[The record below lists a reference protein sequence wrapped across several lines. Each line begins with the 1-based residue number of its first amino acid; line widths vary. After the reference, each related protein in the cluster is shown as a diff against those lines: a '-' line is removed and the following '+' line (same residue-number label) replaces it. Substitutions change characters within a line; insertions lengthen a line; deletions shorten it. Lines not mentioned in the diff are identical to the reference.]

1 MAKRTKQTPFPDL
14 DAIQDEMRRSK
25 NQSKYHQALKSTA
38 GTIVVVA
45 AIAVLVASIFLPVL
59 RVTGTS
65 MQPNFAPGN
74 VLVALKTKDYVPG
87 DVCSFY
93 YNNKLII
100 KRVIATGGD
109 VLEIDEDGR
118 VSVNGLVLD
127 ESYVRTYDL
136 GLCDIDFPYAVPA
149 EQLFV
154 MGDNRASSV
163 DSRVQAFGCISKEEL
178 MGKVVLRVWPL
189 QNFAYYGI

>member
-1 MAKRTKQTPFPDL
+1 MAKRKKQTPFPDL
-14 DAIQDEMRRSK
+14 DAIQNEMRRAKS
-25 NQSKYHQALKSTA
+25 QSKYHQALKSTA

-74 VLVALKTKDYVPG
+74 VLVALKTNEYAPG

-127 ESYVRTYDL
+127 ESYVHTYDL
-136 GLCDIDFPYAVPA
+136 GLCDIEFPYTVPA

-189 QNFAYYGI
+189 QNFAYYGL

>member
-1 MAKRTKQTPFPDL
+1 MAKWTKGTPFPDL
-14 DAIQDEMRRSK
+14 DDIQNEMRRSK

-100 KRVIATGGD
+100 KRVIAIGGD

-136 GLCDIDFPYAVPA
+136 GLCDIDFPYTVPA

>member
-1 MAKRTKQTPFPDL
+1 MARWKKNTPFPDL
-14 DAIQDEMRRSK
+14 DAIQNEMRRSK
-25 NQSKYHQALKSTA
+25 SQSKFHQALKSTA

-59 RVTGTS
+59 RVTGS
-65 MQPNFAPGN
+65 GMQPSFAPGN
-74 VLVALKTKDYVPG
+74 VLVAVKVKDYVPG

-109 VLEIDEDGR
+109 VLEIDEEGR
-118 VSVNGLVLD
+118 VSVNGLMM
-127 ESYVRTYDL
+127 EEGYVQSYDL
-136 GLCDIDFPYAVPA
+136 GLCDIEFPFRVPD

-154 MGDNRASSV
+154 LGDNRESSV

-178 MGKVVLRVWPL
+178 MGKIVLRVWPI
-189 QNFAYYGI
+189 QNFAYYGL

>member
-1 MAKRTKQTPFPDL
+1 MARRDNLIPFPELED
-14 DAIQDEMRRSK
+14 IQNEMRRSK
-25 NQSKYHQALKSTA
+25 SQSKYHQALKSTA

-59 RVTGTS
+59 RVTGSS
-65 MQPNFAPGN
+65 MQPSFAPGN
-74 VLVALKTKDYVPG
+74 VLVAVKTRDYVPG

-100 KRVIATGGD
+100 KRVVATGGD

-127 ESYVRTYDL
+127 ESYVQAYDL
-136 GLCDIDFPYAVPA
+136 GMCDIEFPYRVPD

-178 MGKVVLRVWPL
+178 MGKIVVRVWPI
-189 QNFAYYGI
+189 QNFAFFGL

>member
-1 MAKRTKQTPFPDL
+1 MAKRTIQKPFPEL

-25 NQSKYHQALKSTA
+25 SQSKYHQALKSTV

-45 AIAVLVASIFLPVL
+45 AIAVLVSSIFLPVL
-59 RVTGTS
+59 RVNGSS

-74 VLVALKTKDYVPG
+74 ILVAVKTKDYVPG

-127 ESYVRTYDL
+127 ESYVSGYDL
-136 GLCDIDFPYAVPA
+136 GLCDIEFPFEVPA

-154 MGDNRASSV
+154 MGDNRVSSV

-178 MGKVVLRVWPL
+178 MGKIELRVWPL

>member
-1 MAKRTKQTPFPDL
+1 MARQNKQTPFPGL
-14 DAIQDEMRRSK
+14 EEIQNEMRRARS
-25 NQSKYHQALKSTA
+25 QSKYHQALKSTA

-59 RVTGTS
+59 RVTGS
-65 MQPNFAPGN
+65 AMQPSFAPGN
-74 VLVALKTKDYVPG
+74 VLVAFKTRDYLPG

-109 VLEIDEDGR
+109 MLEIDEDGR

-127 ESYVRTYDL
+127 ESYVQHYDL
-136 GLCDIDFPYAVPA
+136 GMCDIEFPYRVPD

-163 DSRVQAFGCISKEEL
+163 DSRVQAFGCISPEEL
-178 MGKVVLRVWPL
+178 MGKIVLRVWPI

>member
-1 MAKRTKQTPFPDL
+1 MARRKKQTLFPEL
-14 DAIQDEMRRSK
+14 EEIQNEMRRARS
-25 NQSKYHQALKSTA
+25 QSKYHQALKSTA

-59 RVTGTS
+59 RVTGSS
-65 MQPNFAPGN
+65 MQPSFSPGN
-74 VLVALKTKDYVPG
+74 VLVAVKTRDYLPG

-109 VLEIDEDGR
+109 MLEIDEDGR
-118 VSVNGLVLD
+118 VSVNGLVLE
-127 ESYVRTYDL
+127 ESYVPQYDL
-136 GLCDIDFPYAVPA
+136 GMCDIEFPFRVPD

-154 MGDNRASSV
+154 MGDNRAASV
-163 DSRVQAFGCISKEEL
+163 DSRVQAFGCISQEEL
-178 MGKVVLRVWPL
+178 MGKIVLRVWPI
-189 QNFAYYGI
+189 QNFAYFGI

>member
-1 MAKRTKQTPFPDL
+1 MARRDNLIPFPELED
-14 DAIQDEMRRSK
+14 IQNEMRRSK
-25 NQSKYHQALKSTA
+25 SQSKYHQALKSTA

-59 RVTGTS
+59 RVTGSS
-65 MQPNFAPGN
+65 MQPSFAPGN
-74 VLVALKTKDYVPG
+74 VLVAVKTRDYIPG

-100 KRVIATGGD
+100 KRVVATGGD
-109 VLEIDEDGR
+109 VLEIDGDGR

-127 ESYVRTYDL
+127 ESYVQHYDL
-136 GLCDIDFPYAVPA
+136 GMCDIEFPYRVPD

-178 MGKVVLRVWPL
+178 MGKIVVRVWPI
-189 QNFAYYGI
+189 QNFAFFGL

>member
-14 DAIQDEMRRSK
+14 DVIQNEMRRSK
-25 NQSKYHQALKSTA
+25 SQSKYHQALKSTV

-45 AIAVLVASIFLPVL
+45 AIAVLVSSIFLPVL
-59 RVTGTS
+59 RVTGSS
-65 MQPNFAPGN
+65 MLPNFAPGN
-74 VLVALKTKDYVPG
+74 VLVAVKTKDYVPG

-118 VSVNGLVLD
+118 VSVNGLMMD
-127 ESYVRTYDL
+127 ESYVSSYDL
-136 GLCDIDFPYAVPA
+136 GLCDIEFPYQVPT

-154 MGDNRASSV
+154 MGDNRGTSV
-163 DSRVQAFGCISKEEL
+163 DSRVQAFGCISKEER
-178 MGKVVLRVWPL
+178 MGKIVLRVWPI
-189 QNFAYYGI
+189 QNFTYYGL

>member
-1 MAKRTKQTPFPDL
+1 MARKKKISFPDL
-14 DAIQDEMRRSK
+14 DAIQKEMQRSK
-25 NQSKYHQALKSTA
+25 SQTKYHQALKSTV

-65 MQPNFAPGN
+65 MQPNFSPGN
-74 VLVALKTKDYVPG
+74 VLVAMKTKDYVPG

-109 VLEIDEDGR
+109 ILEIDEDGR
-118 VSVNGLVLD
+118 VSVNGLVMD
-127 ESYVRTYDL
+127 ESYVQNYDL
-136 GLCDIDFPYAVPA
+136 GLCDIEFPFQVPS

-178 MGKVVLRVWPL
+178 MGKIVLRVWPL

>member
-1 MAKRTKQTPFPDL
+1 MARKTNIPFPDL
-14 DAIQDEMRRSK
+14 DAIQTEMQRSRS
-25 NQSKYHQALKSTA
+25 QSKYHQALKSTM

-59 RVTGTS
+59 RVTGSS
-65 MQPNFAPGN
+65 MQPNFSPGN
-74 VLVALKTKDYVPG
+74 VLVAMKTKDYLPG

-109 VLEIDEDGR
+109 ILEIDEDGR
-118 VSVNGLVLD
+118 VSVNGLVMD
-127 ESYVRTYDL
+127 ESYVQHYDL
-136 GLCDIDFPYAVPA
+136 GLCDIEFPFQVPA

-178 MGKVVLRVWPL
+178 MGKIVLRVWPI
-189 QNFAYYGI
+189 QNFAYYGL

>member
-1 MAKRTKQTPFPDL
+1 MAKWTKQTPFPEL

-74 VLVALKTKDYVPG
+74 VLVAVKTKDYVPG

-136 GLCDIDFPYAVPA
+136 GLCDIDFPYTVPA

>member
-1 MAKRTKQTPFPDL
+1 MAKRKKQTPFPDL
-14 DAIQDEMRRSK
+14 EAIQNEMRRSK

-45 AIAVLVASIFLPVL
+45 AVAVLVASIFLPVL
-59 RVTGTS
+59 RVTGSS

-74 VLVALKTKDYVPG
+74 VLVAMKTKDYVPG

-100 KRVIATGGD
+100 KRVIAIGGD

-136 GLCDIDFPYAVPA
+136 GLCDIDFPYTVPA

-154 MGDNRASSV
+154 MGDNRGTSV

>member
-1 MAKRTKQTPFPDL
+1 MAKWKNQMPFPEL
-14 DAIQDEMRRSK
+14 DAIQNEMQRSK
-25 NQSKYHQALKSTA
+25 SQSKYHQALKSTV

-45 AIAVLVASIFLPVL
+45 AIAVLVSSIFLPVL
-59 RVTGTS
+59 RVTGSS

-74 VLVALKTKDYVPG
+74 VLVAVKTKDYVPG

-118 VSVNGLVLD
+118 VSVNGLMMD
-127 ESYVRTYDL
+127 ESYVSYYDL
-136 GLCDIDFPYAVPA
+136 GLCDIDFPFEVPT

-154 MGDNRASSV
+154 MGDNRGSSV

-178 MGKVVLRVWPL
+178 MGKIVLRVWPI
-189 QNFAYYGI
+189 QNFTYYGI

>member
-1 MAKRTKQTPFPDL
+1 MAKRTKQTPFPEL

-74 VLVALKTKDYVPG
+74 VLVALKTRDYVPG

-127 ESYVRTYDL
+127 ESYVHAYDL
-136 GLCDIDFPYAVPA
+136 GMCDLDFPYTVPA

>member
-74 VLVALKTKDYVPG
+74 VLVAVKTKDYVPG

-127 ESYVRTYDL
+127 ESYGRTYDL
-136 GLCDIDFPYAVPA
+136 GLCDIDFPYTVPA

>member
-1 MAKRTKQTPFPDL
+1 MARRKKQTFFPDL
-14 DAIQDEMRRSK
+14 EAIQDEMRRTKS
-25 NQSKYHQALKSTA
+25 QSKYHQALKSTA

-59 RVTGTS
+59 RVTGSS
-65 MQPNFAPGN
+65 MQPSFAPGN
-74 VLVALKTKDYVPG
+74 VLVAFKTNDYMPG

-118 VSVNGLVLD
+118 ISVNGLVMD
-127 ESYVRTYDL
+127 EGYVQSYAL
-136 GLCDIDFPYAVPA
+136 GLCDIEFPYKVPE

-178 MGKVVLRVWPL
+178 MGKIVLRVWPI
-189 QNFAYYGI
+189 QYFTYYGL

>member
-1 MAKRTKQTPFPDL
+1 MARKKTISFPDL
-14 DAIQDEMRRSK
+14 DAIQIEMQRSK
-25 NQSKYHQALKSTA
+25 SSSKYRQALKSTV

-59 RVTGTS
+59 RVTGSS
-65 MQPNFAPGN
+65 MQPNFSPGN
-74 VLVALKTKDYVPG
+74 VLVAVKTKDYLPG

-100 KRVIATGGD
+100 KRVIAVSGD

-118 VSVNGLVLD
+118 VSVNGLVLE
-127 ESYVRTYDL
+127 ESYVQNYDL
-136 GLCDIDFPYAVPA
+136 GLCDIEFPFQVPE

-178 MGKVVLRVWPL
+178 MGKIVLRVWPI
-189 QNFAYYGI
+189 QNFAYYGL

>member
-1 MAKRTKQTPFPDL
+1 MAKWTKGTPFPDL
-14 DAIQDEMRRSK
+14 DDIQNEMRRSK

-100 KRVIATGGD
+100 KRVIAIGGD

-136 GLCDIDFPYAVPA
+136 GLCDIDFPYTVPA

-189 QNFAYYGI
+189 QNFAYYGL

>member
-1 MAKRTKQTPFPDL
+1 MARRDKQIPFPELED
-14 DAIQDEMRRSK
+14 IQNEMRRSK
-25 NQSKYHQALKSTA
+25 SQSKYHQALKSTA

-59 RVTGTS
+59 RVTGSS
-65 MQPNFAPGN
+65 MQPSFASGN
-74 VLVALKTKDYVPG
+74 VLVAVKTRDYLPG

-127 ESYVRTYDL
+127 ESYVQYYDL
-136 GLCDIDFPYAVPA
+136 GMCDIEFPYRVPD

-178 MGKVVLRVWPL
+178 MGKIVVRVWPI
-189 QNFAYYGI
+189 QNFAFYGL

>member
-1 MAKRTKQTPFPDL
+1 MARKKNIPFPDL
-14 DAIQDEMRRSK
+14 DAIQTEMQRSRS
-25 NQSKYHQALKSTA
+25 QSKYHQALKSTM

-59 RVTGTS
+59 RVTGSS
-65 MQPNFAPGN
+65 MQPNFSPGN
-74 VLVALKTKDYVPG
+74 VLVAMKTKDYLPG

-109 VLEIDEDGR
+109 ILEIDEDGR
-118 VSVNGLVLD
+118 VSVNGLVMD
-127 ESYVRTYDL
+127 ESYVQHYDL
-136 GLCDIDFPYAVPA
+136 GLCDIEFPFQVPA

-178 MGKVVLRVWPL
+178 MGKIVLRVWPI
-189 QNFAYYGI
+189 QNFAYYGL

>member
-1 MAKRTKQTPFPDL
+1 MARRQKQIPLPSL

-25 NQSKYHQALKSTA
+25 SKSRYQQALKSTL

-65 MQPNFAPGN
+65 MQPSFAPGN
-74 VLVALKTKDYVPG
+74 VLVAVKTNDYLPG

-109 VLEIDEDGR
+109 ILEIDGDGK
-118 VSVNGLVLD
+118 VSVNGLVLN
-127 ESYVRTYDL
+127 ESYVQHYDL
-136 GLCDIDFPYAVPA
+136 GMCDLDFPFKVP
-149 EQLFV
+149 EDQLFV
-154 MGDNRASSV
+154 MGDNRVSSV
-163 DSRVQAFGCISKEEL
+163 DSRVQAFGCVGKDEL
-178 MGKVVLRVWPL
+178 MGKIVVRVWPL
-189 QNFAYYGI
+189 QNFAYYGL

>member
-74 VLVALKTKDYVPG
+74 VLVAVKTKDYVPG

-136 GLCDIDFPYAVPA
+136 GLCDIDFPYTVPA

-189 QNFAYYGI
+189 QNFAYYGL

>member
-1 MAKRTKQTPFPDL
+1 MAKWTKETPFPDL
-14 DAIQDEMRRSK
+14 DDIQNEMRRSK

-136 GLCDIDFPYAVPA
+136 GLCDIDFPYTVPA

-189 QNFAYYGI
+189 QNFAYYGL

>member
-1 MAKRTKQTPFPDL
+1 MARWKKQDPFPDL
-14 DAIQDEMRRSK
+14 EAIQNEMRRTK
-25 NQSKYHQALKSTA
+25 RQSKYHQALKSTA
-38 GTIVVVA
+38 GTIVVVI

-59 RVTGTS
+59 RVTGSS
-65 MQPNFAPGN
+65 MQPSFASGN
-74 VLVALKTKDYVPG
+74 VLVAMKTRDYVPG

-109 VLEIDEDGR
+109 VLEIDDDGR

-127 ESYVRTYDL
+127 ESYVQHYDL
-136 GLCDIDFPYAVPA
+136 GMCDIEFPYVVPD

-178 MGKVVLRVWPL
+178 MGKIVLRVWPI
-189 QNFAYYGI
+189 QNFAFYGI

>member
-1 MAKRTKQTPFPDL
+1 MAKWTKQTPFPEL

-74 VLVALKTKDYVPG
+74 VLVALKTRDYVPG

-136 GLCDIDFPYAVPA
+136 GLCDIDFPYTVPA

>member
-74 VLVALKTKDYVPG
+74 VLVAVKTKDYVPG

-136 GLCDIDFPYAVPA
+136 GLCDIDFPYTVPA

>member
-1 MAKRTKQTPFPDL
+1 MARRKKQTLFPEL
-14 DAIQDEMRRSK
+14 EEIQNEMRRARS
-25 NQSKYHQALKSTA
+25 QSKYHQALKSTA

-59 RVTGTS
+59 RVTGS
-65 MQPNFAPGN
+65 AMQPSFAPGN
-74 VLVALKTKDYVPG
+74 VLVAFKTRDYLPG

-109 VLEIDEDGR
+109 MLEIDEDGR
-118 VSVNGLVLD
+118 VSVNGLVLE
-127 ESYVRTYDL
+127 ESYVPQYDL
-136 GLCDIDFPYAVPA
+136 GMCDIECPFRGPD

>member
-1 MAKRTKQTPFPDL
+1 MARGKNISFPDL
-14 DAIQDEMRRSK
+14 YDIRMEMQRTK
-25 NQSKYHQALKSTA
+25 GQSKFHQALKSTV

-45 AIAVLVASIFLPVL
+45 ALAVLVASIFLPVL
-59 RVTGTS
+59 RVTGSS
-65 MQPNFAPGN
+65 MQPNFTPGN
-74 VLVALKTKDYVPG
+74 VLVALKTKDYLPG
-87 DVCSFY
+87 NVCSFY

-127 ESYVRTYDL
+127 ESYVQSYDL
-136 GLCDIDFPYAVPA
+136 GLCDIEFPFQVPA

-154 MGDNRASSV
+154 MGDNRGSSV
-163 DSRVQAFGCISKEEL
+163 DSRVQAFGCISEEEL
-178 MGKVVLRVWPL
+178 MGKIVLRVWPI
-189 QNFAYYGI
+189 QSFTYYGI